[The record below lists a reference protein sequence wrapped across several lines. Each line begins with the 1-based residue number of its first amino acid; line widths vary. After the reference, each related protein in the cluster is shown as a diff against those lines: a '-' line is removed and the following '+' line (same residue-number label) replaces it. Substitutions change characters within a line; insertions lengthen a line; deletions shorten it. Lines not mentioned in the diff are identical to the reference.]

1 MSDSP
6 FNQTCKTKKRTR
18 GKKGTQEGVKK
29 NLAFHLIPFSRKLE
43 PLSTLLLDHSLARI
57 QSADLK
63 ETHQLSEFVPVIVLV
78 PKSTVA
84 VHTILSKIS
93 AQSLKPNSKTSKLL
107 RQLSKTAQQ
116 YKRVSPEGAFVFGD
130 AAVNFSTMEAWRNG
144 EPIALTAMEFKILKY
159 MIRNERRAIPRDEL
173 LNQVWRYENYPRTRT
188 VDNHILRLRQKLE
201 REPSRPA
208 HFRTVRGVGYKF
220 LSHRD
225 QL

>member
-1 MSDSP
+1 M
-6 FNQTCKTKKRTR
+6 
-18 GKKGTQEGVKK
+18 
-29 NLAFHLIPFSRKLE
+29 
-43 PLSTLLLDHSLARI
+43 
-57 QSADLK
+57 
-63 ETHQLSEFVPVIVLV
+63 IVLV

-84 VHTILSKIS
+84 GHAILSKIS

-144 EPIALTAMEFKILKY
+144 EPVALTAMEFKILKY